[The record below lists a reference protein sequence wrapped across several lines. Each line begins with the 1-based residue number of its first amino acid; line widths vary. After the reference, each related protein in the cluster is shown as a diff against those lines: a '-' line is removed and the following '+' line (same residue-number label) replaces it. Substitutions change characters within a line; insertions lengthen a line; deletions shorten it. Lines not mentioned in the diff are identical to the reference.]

1 MTLDPS
7 DERWIRAMVEIIEA
21 KIRVSDSKVDALN
34 DRIDVLIKTA
44 DDREARI
51 RELERFN
58 WKLVG
63 AAGLASALGAGGIV
77 ALIP

>member
-1 MTLDPS
+1 MTLDQS
-7 DERWIRAMVEIIEA
+7 DERWVRAMIEILET
-21 KIRVSDSKVDALN
+21 KIRLSDSKMDALN
-34 DRIDVLIKTA
+34 ERIDTLIKTA

-63 AAGLASALGAGGIV
+63 AAGLASALGAGGIM

>member
-1 MTLDPS
+1 MTLDQS
-7 DERWIRAMVEIIEA
+7 DERWVRAMIEILET
-21 KIRVSDSKVDALN
+21 KIRLSDSKMDALN
-34 DRIDVLIKTA
+34 ERIDTLIKTA

-51 RELERFN
+51 RKLEQFN

-63 AAGLASALGAGGIV
+63 AAGLASALGAGGIM